1 MKKVRTGYWVSRH
14 RKRNS
19 DINTNKNNN
28 VIRERSEEI
37 KPIQYTII
45 GFGLI
50 AGLISSLAV
59 SGLILMV
66 EKVTAVPVGT
76 FYMVLMAALP
86 EANLSSVNMIVFG
99 LLLHLISGSIIGL
112 AMSIPFTLFKKDSK
126 KIIYQYTPVYGLLFG
141 LALWSILFLPVT
153 FWMVLPL
160 VSSVD
165 NQIIEQSV
173 PTGPIASIETNKLS
187 DMSNKIIFGAL
198 PFNMFYG
205 LLTAIIINSL
215 SQNYMHKKNI
225 GLRTSARTN
234 IQI

>member
-1 MKKVRTGYWVSRH
+1 VRTRYWFSKH

-28 VIRERSEEI
+28 VTSERLGEI
-37 KPIQYTII
+37 KTIQYTIF

-86 EANLSSVNMIVFG
+86 EANLSSVNMIVSG

-112 AMSIPFTLFKKDSK
+112 AMSIPFTLFKKGSG

-160 VSSVD
+160 VSSID
-165 NQIIEQSV
+165 NQIIEQRV

-187 DMSNKIIFGAL
+187 DMSSKIIFGAL

-215 SQNYMHKKNI
+215 SQNYLHKKNI
-225 GLRTSARTN
+225 GPRTSARTN

>member
-1 MKKVRTGYWVSRH
+1 MRTGYWVSKH
-14 RKRNS
+14 RKRNN
-19 DINTNKNNN
+19 DTDTNKNNN
-28 VIRERSEEI
+28 VTPERSGEI
-37 KPIQYTII
+37 KPIQYPII

-112 AMSIPFTLFKKDSK
+112 AMSIPFALFKKDSG
-126 KIIYQYTPVYGLLFG
+126 KIIYQYTPIYGLLFG

-153 FWMVLPL
+153 FWMVFPL

-187 DMSNKIIFGAL
+187 DMSNKIVFGAL

-215 SQNYMHKKNI
+215 SQNNLHKRNI
-225 GLRTSARTN
+225 GPITSAQTN
-234 IQI
+234 IEI

>member
-1 MKKVRTGYWVSRH
+1 VRTGYWFSKH
-14 RKRNS
+14 QKRKS
-19 DINTNKNNN
+19 YINTNKNNN
-28 VIRERSEEI
+28 VTSERSGEI
-37 KPIQYTII
+37 KAIQYTIF

-86 EANLSSVNMIVFG
+86 EANLSSVNMILSG

-112 AMSIPFTLFKKDSK
+112 AMSIPFTLFKRGSGKM
-126 KIIYQYTPVYGLLFG
+126 IYQYTPVYGLLFG

-187 DMSNKIIFGAL
+187 DMSSKIIFGAL

-215 SQNYMHKKNI
+215 SQNYLHKKNI
-225 GLRTSARTN
+225 GPRTSARTN

>member
-1 MKKVRTGYWVSRH
+1 MRTGYWFSKH
-14 RKRNS
+14 RKRKS

-28 VIRERSEEI
+28 VTSERSGEI
-37 KPIQYTII
+37 KSIKYTIF

-50 AGLISSLAV
+50 AGVISSLAV

-86 EANLSSVNMIVFG
+86 EANLSSVNMILSG

-112 AMSIPFTLFKKDSK
+112 AMSIPFTLFKRGSGKM
-126 KIIYQYTPVYGLLFG
+126 IYQYTPVYGLLFG
-141 LALWSILFLPVT
+141 LALWSIFFLPVT

-160 VSSVD
+160 LSSVD

-187 DMSNKIIFGAL
+187 DMSSKIIFGAL

-205 LLTAIIINSL
+205 LLTAIIVNSL
-215 SQNYMHKKNI
+215 SQNYLHKKNI
-225 GLRTSARTN
+225 GPRTSARTD

>member
-1 MKKVRTGYWVSRH
+1 MRTAYWFSKY

-28 VIRERSEEI
+28 FTSEGSGEI
-37 KPIQYTII
+37 KTIQYTIF

-86 EANLSSVNMIVFG
+86 EANQSSVNMILSG

-112 AMSIPFTLFKKDSK
+112 AMSIPFTLFKKGSG

-187 DMSNKIIFGAL
+187 DMSSKIIFGAL

-215 SQNYMHKKNI
+215 SQNYLHKKNI
-225 GLRTSARTN
+225 GRRTSARTN

>member
-19 DINTNKNNN
+19 DINTSKNNN
-28 VIRERSEEI
+28 VIPERSGEI

-76 FYMVLMAALP
+76 FYMVLMAALTESP
-86 EANLSSVNMIVFG
+86 LSSVNMIVSG

-112 AMSIPFTLFKKDSK
+112 VMTIPFTIYKKGSE
-126 KIIYQYTPVYGLLFG
+126 KIIYEYAPVYGLLFG
-141 LALWSILFLPVT
+141 LALWSILFLPIT
-153 FWMVLPL
+153 FWMVFPL
-160 VSSVD
+160 VSSIE
-165 NQIIEQSV
+165 NQLIEQQV
-173 PTGPIASIETNKLS
+173 PTGPIASIETDKLS
-187 DMSNKIIFGAL
+187 DMSNKIIYGAI

-205 LLTAIIINSL
+205 LLAAIIIKSL
-215 SQNYMHKKNI
+215 SENYLRKTELFKNV
-225 GLRTSARTN
+225 S
-234 IQI
+234 

>member
-1 MKKVRTGYWVSRH
+1 MKTRYWFSKH
-14 RKRNS
+14 RKGNS
-19 DINTNKNNN
+19 DINTNKSNN
-28 VIRERSEEI
+28 VTSERLGEI
-37 KPIQYTII
+37 KTIQYTIF

-86 EANLSSVNMIVFG
+86 EANLSSVNMIVSG

-112 AMSIPFTLFKKDSK
+112 AMSIPFTLFKKGSG

-215 SQNYMHKKNI
+215 SQNYLHKKNI
-225 GLRTSARTN
+225 GPRTSARTN

>member
-1 MKKVRTGYWVSRH
+1 MKTRYWFSKH

-19 DINTNKNNN
+19 DININKSNN
-28 VIRERSEEI
+28 VTSKRLGEI
-37 KPIQYTII
+37 KTIQYTIF

-86 EANLSSVNMIVFG
+86 EANLSSVNMIVSG
-99 LLLHLISGSIIGL
+99 SLLHLISGSIIGL
-112 AMSIPFTLFKKDSK
+112 AMSIPFTLFKKGSG

-215 SQNYMHKKNI
+215 SQNYLHKKNI
-225 GLRTSARTN
+225 GPRTSARTN

>member
-1 MKKVRTGYWVSRH
+1 VRTGYWFSKH

-19 DINTNKNNN
+19 DINTNKNNS
-28 VIRERSEEI
+28 VTSERSGEI
-37 KPIQYTII
+37 KTIQYTIFV
-45 GFGLI
+45 FGLI

-86 EANLSSVNMIVFG
+86 EANLSSVNMIVSG

-112 AMSIPFTLFKKDSK
+112 AMSIPFTLFKKGSG

-187 DMSNKIIFGAL
+187 ELSSKIIFGAL

-215 SQNYMHKKNI
+215 SQNYLHKKNI
-225 GLRTSARTN
+225 GPGTSARTN

>member
-1 MKKVRTGYWVSRH
+1 MRTRYWFSKH

-19 DINTNKNNN
+19 DININKSNN
-28 VIRERSEEI
+28 VTSKRLGEI
-37 KPIQYTII
+37 KTIQYTIF

-86 EANLSSVNMIVFG
+86 EANLSSVNMIVSG

-112 AMSIPFTLFKKDSK
+112 AMSIPFTLFKKGSG

-215 SQNYMHKKNI
+215 SQNYLHKKNI
-225 GLRTSARTN
+225 GPRTSARTN

>member
-1 MKKVRTGYWVSRH
+1 LKTGYWFSRH
-14 RKRNS
+14 RTRNS
-19 DINTNKNNN
+19 DINTDKNND
-28 VIRERSEEI
+28 VTPEWSGEI
-37 KPIQYTII
+37 KTIQYTII

-59 SGLILMV
+59 SCLILIV

-86 EANLSSVNMIVFG
+86 EANLSSVNMIVSG

-112 AMSIPFTLFKKDSK
+112 AMSIPFTLFKKDSG
-126 KIIYQYTPVYGLLFG
+126 KIIYQYTPVYGLVFG

-215 SQNYMHKKNI
+215 SQSYLHKRNI
-225 GLRTSARTN
+225 GPRTSARTN

>member
-1 MKKVRTGYWVSRH
+1 VRTGYWFSKH

-28 VIRERSEEI
+28 VTSERSGEI
-37 KPIQYTII
+37 KTIQYPIF

-86 EANLSSVNMIVFG
+86 EANLSSVNMILSG

-126 KIIYQYTPVYGLLFG
+126 KIIYQYAPVYGLLFG

-173 PTGPIASIETNKLS
+173 PTGPIATIETNKLS

-205 LLTAIIINSL
+205 LLTAIIVNSL
-215 SQNYMHKKNI
+215 SQNYIHKKNI

>member
-1 MKKVRTGYWVSRH
+1 VRTRYWFSKH

-28 VIRERSEEI
+28 VTSERLGEI
-37 KPIQYTII
+37 KTIQYTIF

-86 EANLSSVNMIVFG
+86 EANLSSVNMIVSG

-112 AMSIPFTLFKKDSK
+112 AMSIPFTLFKKGLG
-126 KIIYQYTPVYGLLFG
+126 KIIYQYTPIYGLLFG

-160 VSSVD
+160 VSSID
-165 NQIIEQSV
+165 NQIIEQRV

-187 DMSNKIIFGAL
+187 DMSSKIIFGAL

-215 SQNYMHKKNI
+215 SQNYLHKKNI
-225 GLRTSARTN
+225 GLRTSARTK

>member
-1 MKKVRTGYWVSRH
+1 MKTRYWFSKH

-28 VIRERSEEI
+28 VTSERSGEI
-37 KPIQYTII
+37 KTIQYTIF

-86 EANLSSVNMIVFG
+86 EANLSSVNMILSG

-112 AMSIPFTLFKKDSK
+112 AMSIPFTLFKKGSG

-173 PTGPIASIETNKLS
+173 PTGPIATIETNKLS

-215 SQNYMHKKNI
+215 SQNYLHKKNI
-225 GLRTSARTN
+225 GPRTSARTN

>member
-1 MKKVRTGYWVSRH
+1 VRTGYSFSKH

-28 VIRERSEEI
+28 VTSERSGEI
-37 KPIQYTII
+37 KTIQYTIF

-86 EANLSSVNMIVFG
+86 EANLSSVNMILSG

-112 AMSIPFTLFKKDSK
+112 AMSIPFTLFKRGSG

-187 DMSNKIIFGAL
+187 ELSSKIIFGAL

-215 SQNYMHKKNI
+215 SQNYLHKKNI
-225 GLRTSARTN
+225 GPRTSARTN

>member
-1 MKKVRTGYWVSRH
+1 MRTGYWFSKN
-14 RKRNS
+14 RKRN
-19 DINTNKNNN
+19 IYTNKNNN
-28 VIRERSEEI
+28 VTSERSGEI
-37 KPIQYTII
+37 KTIQYTIF

-86 EANLSSVNMIVFG
+86 EANLSSVNMIVSG

-112 AMSIPFTLFKKDSK
+112 AMSIPFTLFKKGSG

-215 SQNYMHKKNI
+215 SQNYLHKKNI
-225 GLRTSARTN
+225 GPRTSARTN

>member
-1 MKKVRTGYWVSRH
+1 MKTRYWFSKH

-19 DINTNKNNN
+19 DINTNKSNN
-28 VIRERSEEI
+28 VTSERLGEI
-37 KPIQYTII
+37 KTIQYTIF

-86 EANLSSVNMIVFG
+86 EANLSSVNMIVSG

-112 AMSIPFTLFKKDSK
+112 AMSIPFTLFKKGSG

-215 SQNYMHKKNI
+215 SQNYLHKKNI
-225 GLRTSARTN
+225 GPRTSARTN